1 VIYVAICFD
10 GIWLILVL
18 KNSVSHKINEM
29 IGLEKYSV
37 RIINKTMDKI

>member
-1 VIYVAICFD
+1 VIYDAIFFD

-18 KNSVSHKINEM
+18 KNSVSHKNNEM